1 MHLVLLVV
9 LLLDARRQQLLL
21 PLGNVQMRLLRK
33 PTSLVIQ
40 SRAKQP
46 SPPGLPANRG
56 KGAPQGGSG
65 PFNALLLEL
74 VHIPLLFNRIILLR
88 IVTLL

>member
-1 MHLVLLVV
+1 MQPTIVNTNASKRIREAHLVLLVV

-33 PTSLVIQ
+33 PTSLVKK

-46 SPPGLPANRG
+46 SPARHPAKRL
-56 KGAPQGGSG
+56 KGAPQGAPG
-65 PFNALLLEL
+65 PLNALILEL
-74 VHIPLLFNRIILLR
+74 
-88 IVTLL
+88 